1 MKTCNERPLTSRPTV
16 RPGSPWSFPQ
26 CLVETLPTGLTVV
39 RVPMPG
45 QRIVTMEIGLD
56 APLCTEPAG
65 LEGLAGL
72 VVRTADESTG
82 PIPAQLSLRPWSR
95 SEPATTDRPGWP
107 EVTSASMCP

>member
-45 QRIVTMEIGLD
+45 QRIV
-56 APLCTEPAG
+56 
-65 LEGLAGL
+65 
-72 VVRTADESTG
+72 
-82 PIPAQLSLRPWSR
+82 LSLIHI
-95 SEPATTDRPGWP
+95 
-107 EVTSASMCP
+107 

>member
-65 LEGLAGL
+65 LGGRWIRQLCGRRAQQGPRDQQ
-72 VVRTADESTG
+72 VRHTG
-82 PIPAQLSLRPWSR
+82 ALPTRFP
-95 SEPATTDRPGWP
+95 
-107 EVTSASMCP
+107 

>member
-45 QRIVTMEIGLD
+45 QRIVTMEIGLKRPCVPNLLVSR
-56 APLCTEPAG
+56 ALLGSSSAQLTNPPA
-65 LEGLAGL
+65 
-72 VVRTADESTG
+72 

-95 SEPATTDRPGWP
+95 SGPATTARPG
-107 EVTSASMCP
+107 

>member
-45 QRIVTMEIGLD
+45 QRIVTMETVSYTHLTL
-56 APLCTEPAG
+56 P
-65 LEGLAGL
+65 
-72 VVRTADESTG
+72 
-82 PIPAQLSLRPWSR
+82 
-95 SEPATTDRPGWP
+95 TTPY
-107 EVTSASMCP
+107 V

>member
-45 QRIVTMEIGLD
+45 QR
-56 APLCTEPAG
+56 
-65 LEGLAGL
+65 
-72 VVRTADESTG
+72 
-82 PIPAQLSLRPWSR
+82 LSMR
-95 SEPATTDRPGWP
+95 SSPNSPPTDRARP
-107 EVTSASMCP
+107 S

>member
-45 QRIVTMEIGLD
+45 QRIVTMEIG
-56 APLCTEPAG
+56 
-65 LEGLAGL
+65 
-72 VVRTADESTG
+72 
-82 PIPAQLSLRPWSR
+82 
-95 SEPATTDRPGWP
+95 
-107 EVTSASMCP
+107 